1 MSPRNDEIVKQAR
14 SVEKM
19 TTELPRKSEVL
30 TSLDSVP
37 VTKERPLPK
46 DLHLENPGLARV
58 NEAPDTEHPH
68 GSEDAKKNISVL
80 QQHVEFFDR
89 NKDGIVY
96 PYETYAGE
104 ACLSRKDLISRRL
117 PRIGIQ
123 RLVLPNHHTFHTS
136 DNGISLPKV
145 VDPQSPRPDIP

>member
-1 MSPRNDEIVKQAR
+1 
-14 SVEKM
+14 M

-68 GSEDAKKNISVL
+68 GSDDAKKNISVL

-104 ACLSRKDLISRRL
+104 AFLSTKDLIPCRL

-123 RLVLPNHHTFHTS
+123 RLVLPNHYVF
-136 DNGISLPKV
+136 DPFGNVVSLPKV
-145 VDPQSPRPDIP
+145 VDPQSPLPNLSRERAHVHPWL